1 MHELMSE
8 MRDEVNNNIENISRK
23 LTNEILIHF

>member
-23 LTNEILIHF
+23 LTNEILIYF

>member
-8 MRDEVNNNIENISRK
+8 MRDEVNNNIENISHK
-23 LTNEILIHF
+23 LTNEILIYF